1 MDYIRLARP
10 KHYIKNLLI
19 FLPLIFSGQ
28 LFQLN
33 LFLKILV
40 AFISFSLIASSI
52 YIINDICDREK
63 DRQHKTKRNRP
74 IASGRI
80 SIKNAYIFMIVI
92 ISIAIILMLNLNINS
107 TFLICLYFI
116 LNLGYSIK
124 LKNIPLLD
132 LAILVSGFLI
142 RILLGGVT
150 INVEISNWMFLT
162 VLSFSFYL
170 ALGKRK
176 GEIIKNG
183 TKTRAVLKY
192 YSKEYL
198 DKSMNM
204 FLTISIVFYSLWVIG
219 NNLYI
224 SNNPLIWTIPLL
236 IIILLKYSLDIDGE
250 IEADPVEVVLH
261 DKIMI
266 LLILAYSIT
275 LFILIYGGKFI

>member
-33 LFLKILV
+33 LFLRVLV
-40 AFISFSLIASSI
+40 TFISFSLIASSI

-63 DRQHKTKRNRP
+63 DRQHKTKCNRP

-80 SIKNAYIFMIVI
+80 SIKNAYIFMAVIVA
-92 ISIAIILMLNLNINS
+92 IAIILMLKLNFSSIL
-107 TFLICLYFI
+107 LIGSYFI
-116 LNLGYSIK
+116 LNIGYSIK

-132 LAILVSGFLI
+132 LVILVSGFVI
-142 RILLGGVT
+142 RIILGGVT

-170 ALGKRK
+170 ALGKRR
-176 GEIIKNG
+176 GEIVKNG

-192 YSKEYL
+192 YSKNFL
-198 DKSMNM
+198 DNSMNM

-224 SNNPLIWTIPLL
+224 SSNPLIWTIPLL
-236 IIILLKYSLDIDGE
+236 IIILLKYSMDIDGE
-250 IEADPVEVVLH
+250 ADADPVEVVLH

-266 LLILAYSIT
+266 LLILAYATT
-275 LFILIYGGKFI
+275 LFILIYGGKII